1 VTSTSAG
8 WNPIGQTLTYSAN
21 NGNKEFVVTTPSDLS
36 SFLTP
41 GQKIMFARGTAP
53 PTQSMA
59 FTAASSQYA
68 TKSSPTGITFT
79 SAFTCEAWVYLTG
92 YTGNIQAII
101 SRTDDSTGGFLL
113 YINSSGQVA
122 IQYNNAT
129 TFTPFTSYQSVPLNR
144 WVHVAGVVT
153 SVSSKTGAIYING
166 VSVPLSVGGSGAT
179 TLVQTGNLS
188 VGAFNAGIA
197 STFLNGYISEVR
209 VWSVAQSQAN
219 IQANM
224 AISLTGSES
233 NLVALFQ
240 GNGNFN
246 DKTSNANNLTAT
258 NGAIATQAANPYN
271 STEYGIITK
280 VTSTQLT
287 IFTGDQNN
295 IPNMTLNS
303 PYYSTVRAPQ
313 GFPAGRENWRVK
325 ALLRSYY
332 SQASP
337 VNGTWYNLGSLQLSI
352 PTGEWVAWYEGSLYI
367 LNSTNGPSAFSTLST
382 ANNSESDTEMTVR
395 PVYIGVTTTNQAG
408 MGNAYRVRG
417 YSNTSATTYY
427 LNVKTDTAGAAT
439 LGWGPSSEP
448 TIIEAECAYI

>member
-1 VTSTSAG
+1 
-8 WNPIGQTLTYSAN
+8 
-21 NGNKEFVVTTPSDLS
+21 
-36 SFLTP
+36 
-41 GQKIMFARGTAP
+41 
-53 PTQSMA
+53 
-59 FTAASSQYA
+59 
-68 TKSSPTGITFT
+68 
-79 SAFTCEAWVYLTG
+79 VYLNS
-92 YTGNIQAII
+92 YTGQNQTIGGR
-101 SRTDDSTGGFLL
+101 SDNSTGGFALQL
-113 YINSSGQVA
+113 DASGRVRIFYGGSSS
-122 IQYNNAT
+122 
-129 TFTPFTSYQSVPLNR
+129 FTDFFTYQSIPLNR
-144 WVHVAGVVT
+144 MVHIAAVVT
-153 SVSSKTGAIYING
+153 SVASKTAVIYING
-166 VSVPLSVGGSGAT
+166 VSVPIFSTLTAAT
-179 TLVQTGNLS
+179 TLAQAGNLS
-188 VGAFNAGIA
+188 IGALNAGVA
-197 STFLNGYISEVR
+197 NTFFNGYVSEFR
-209 VWSVAQSQAN
+209 IWSAAQSQAN

-224 AISLTGSES
+224 AISLTGSET